1 MIFLAFVLGI
11 PLLLL
16 VIAMV
21 SGHIYRG
28 GEAGLID
35 WQPTR
40 SPETE
45 VSLKTNEVDQLLAA
59 LNELRRRRGAPERSL
74 EQMSAQ
80 RRGA

>member
-16 VIAMV
+16 LIALV
-21 SGHIYRG
+21 SGLLYRG

-35 WQPTR
+35 WQLTR

-45 VSLKTNEVDQLLAA
+45 VSLQTSEVEQLMAA
-59 LNELRRRRGAPERSL
+59 LAELRRRRGAGER
-74 EQMSAQ
+74 
-80 RRGA
+80 